1 MNMTCLCTEMFH
13 VEHPLGNVSLNV
25 PRGTLLCF
33 RPEEFDKTR
42 DMFHVEHLSARA
54 PALVPAK
61 AEHHTLPT
69 DGGLGLR
76 IDCVCVQH
84 GLISSAFVPLV
95 TFLVHACYPAW
106 FRVIE
111 CQ

>member
-1 MNMTCLCTEMFH
+1 
-13 VEHPLGNVSLNV
+13 
-25 PRGTLLCF
+25 
-33 RPEEFDKTR
+33 
-42 DMFHVEHLSARA
+42 MFHVEHLSARA

-76 IDCVCVQH
+76 IDCVRAQH
-84 GLISSAFVPLV
+84 GVISSASVPLV

-111 CQ
+111 VPMTRMRLADRGMGSGGDHENPFARSWTCAS